1 MISCLVIIDVQNGFL
16 TNETNNV
23 PDRIKELLSRE
34 KFDHIVA
41 TKYMN
46 HEGSP
51 CYKQLNWTSLMTK
64 ESQALDKYVESISE
78 RVFEKDTYSCFTDE
92 FKEYLKKEN
101 ITDLHF
107 VGIDTDCCVLG
118 SLYDAFDAGYNY
130 KVYLDCCASC
140 GGKKQHDSAV
150 VVMERV
156 FGKQHLI
163 TK

>member
-16 TNETNNV
+16 TNETNHV

-51 CYKQLNWTSLMTK
+51 CYKQLNWTSLMTAD
-64 ESQALDKYVESISE
+64 SQKLDEYIESISE

-92 FKEYLKKEN
+92 FKEFLKKEK
-101 ITDLHF
+101 ITDLYF

-118 SLYDAFDAGYNY
+118 SVFDTFDAGLNY
-130 KVYLDCCASC
+130 KVNINCCASC
-140 GGKKQHDSAV
+140 GGKVQHDASV
-150 VVMERV
+150 TVMKRV
-156 FGKQHLI
+156 FGAQYLVN
-163 TK
+163 